1 MFLEFSCRYNLT
13 TGEAGDLEHHEYVDH
28 GVYCIDKPWSISP
41 YVLADTYDTILMV
54 CYIDTQDIPIEEIK
68 TIVQAKFNL
77 GALDYLKNIKYMYEL
92 AENRLRGNIFGE

>member
-1 MFLEFSCRYNLT
+1 MDLVKLTETLIKELVNDPEEVSVKEFESDDENNIIIEVLVSEKELGKIIGRNGKT
-13 TGEAGDLEHHEYVDH
+13 
-28 GVYCIDKPWSISP
+28 IS
-41 YVLADTYDTILMV
+41 A
-54 CYIDTQDIPIEEIK
+54 IK